1 MNSTH
6 KILYKDA
13 RALKDI
19 DDKSISLVITSPPY
33 PMIEMWDEVFSSQ
46 NGEIKEAIQVGNGT
60 KAFELMHA
68 VLDNVWKEMDRV
80 LCPGGIACINI
91 GDATRTV
98 GDQFQLYPS
107 HARIIKHFREMGFQS
122 LPEILWRKQT
132 NAPNKFMGSGMLP
145 PSAYVTLEHEFIL
158 IFRKYGKREFTEQ
171 AKIDLRNA
179 SAYFW
184 EERNA
189 WFSDVWEFKGITQ
202 VLENGE
208 ARKRSAAFP
217 FDLAYRLVNMFSI
230 KGDTIIDPFL
240 GTGTSMLAAMA
251 SGRNSIGVEI
261 DRNLEDVIAARLK
274 AATEFC
280 NEYIENRLKAHVDF
294 VNDRLKNSKELKY
307 HNQFFDIPVMTRQ
320 EAGIEIPFLK
330 CVKCV
335 DDTSFIVEYEQSALH
350 GTGSRG
356 KNSNDMH
363 VHKPLKNKGLFEWV

>member
-1 MNSTH
+1 
-6 KILYKDA
+6 
-13 RALKDI
+13 
-19 DDKSISLVITSPPY
+19 
-33 PMIEMWDEVFSSQ
+33 
-46 NGEIKEAIQVGNGT
+46 
-60 KAFELMHA
+60 
-68 VLDNVWKEMDRV
+68 
-80 LCPGGIACINI
+80 
-91 GDATRTV
+91 
-98 GDQFQLYPS
+98 
-107 HARIIKHFREMGFQS
+107 
-122 LPEILWRKQT
+122 
-132 NAPNKFMGSGMLP
+132 
-145 PSAYVTLEHEFIL
+145 
-158 IFRKYGKREFTEQ
+158 
-171 AKIDLRNA
+171 
-179 SAYFW
+179 
-184 EERNA
+184 
-189 WFSDVWEFKGITQ
+189 
-202 VLENGE
+202 
-208 ARKRSAAFP
+208 
-217 FDLAYRLVNMFSI
+217 MFSI

>member
-6 KILYKDA
+6 KILYTDA
-13 RALKDI
+13 SDLKDI
-19 DDKSISLVITSPPY
+19 DDKTISLLITSPPY
-33 PMIEMWDEVFSSQ
+33 PMIEMWDDIFACQ
-46 NGEIKEAIQVGNGT
+46 NGEIKNAIQEGDGT
-60 KAFELMHA
+60 KAFELMH
-68 VLDNVWKEMDRV
+68 VILDKVWKEMDRV

-98 GDQFQLYPS
+98 GSQFQLYPS

-158 IFRKYGKREFTEQ
+158 IFRKGGKRDFTEQ
-171 AKIDLRNA
+171 TQKDLRNA
-179 SAYFW
+179 SAFFW
-184 EERNA
+184 EERNT

-202 VLENGE
+202 FLENGE

-240 GTGTSMLAAMA
+240 GTGTSVLAAMA
-251 SGRNSIGVEI
+251 SGRNSVGVEI
-261 DRNLEDVIAARLK
+261 DKKLEGVIVGRLSAA
-274 AATEFC
+274 AEFC

-294 VNDRLKNSKELKY
+294 VNGRLKTGKEMKY
-307 HNQFFDIPVMTRQ
+307 HNQFFDLPVMTGQ
-320 EAGIEIPFLK
+320 ETGLEIPFLK
-330 CVKCV
+330 NVKRIGDV
-335 DDTSFIVEYEQSALH
+335 SINVEYEPNMPHSSGGLGNNANY
-350 GTGSRG
+350 TY
-356 KNSNDMH
+356 
-363 VHKPLKNKGLFEWV
+363 VHKPLKNKGLFEWA